1 MSIIDKITALTRK
14 VEQLKEKKM
23 RNDIQKENILKELKE
38 KYQLDSVGKAE
49 KELKKMDE
57 ELNKKIELLE
67 QDYDKFIT
75 EFGEKL
81 GIN

>member
-1 MSIIDKITALTRK
+1 MSITDKITALTRK

-23 RNDIQKENILKELKE
+23 RNDIKKENILKELKE
-38 KYQLDSVGKAE
+38 KYKLDSVGKAE

-57 ELNKKIELLE
+57 ELNKQIELLE